1 MALRAGRRLALEVFV
16 AGRNR
21 LENDGAT
28 ALSEVFEVCVCYVYA
43 GVEVVVDLCQF
54 INDIIS

>member
-1 MALRAGRRLALEVFV
+1 MAQRAGQKLALEVFV

-28 ALSEVFEVCVCYVYA
+28 ALSEVFEVCVCVC
-43 GVEVVVDLCQF
+43 VQVW
-54 INDIIS
+54 I

>member
-1 MALRAGRRLALEVFV
+1 MAQGSGQKLGLEVFV

-28 ALSEVFEVCVCYVYA
+28 ALAEVFEVCVC
-43 GVEVVVDLCQF
+43 ECLCVDVF
-54 INDIIS
+54 VHV

>member
-1 MALRAGRRLALEVFV
+1 MAQRAGQKLALEVFV

-28 ALSEVFEVCVCYVYA
+28 ALSEVFEVCVCVCA
-43 GVEVVVDLCQF
+43 GVDMIVDLCQF
-54 INDIIS
+54 MTDIIL